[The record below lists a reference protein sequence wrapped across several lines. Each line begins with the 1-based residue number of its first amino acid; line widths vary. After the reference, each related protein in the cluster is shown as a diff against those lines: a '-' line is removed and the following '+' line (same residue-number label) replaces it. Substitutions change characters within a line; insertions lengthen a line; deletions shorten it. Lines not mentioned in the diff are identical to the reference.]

1 MTIDHKK
8 IECSGIWKVFGPEPD
23 KIFRGDL
30 SKLDRA
36 EIQKTTGHV
45 IGVNDASFEISE
57 GETFVVMG
65 LSGSGKSTLVRCISR
80 LIEPTRGEVLVDGQS
95 LIDMSSAELREFRRH
110 KISMVFQHF
119 GLFPHRTLT
128 ENVAY
133 GLEIRGVGRAD
144 RTKKAHETL
153 DLVGLNGWFDH
164 FPRELSGGMQQRV
177 GLARALAVDPEIM
190 VFDEPFSALDP
201 LIRREMQDEV
211 KLLQNVLKKTMVFI
225 THDFLEAIKMGD
237 HIAIMKDGE
246 IVQIGTPE
254 EIVAN
259 PINDYVRDFAEEVP
273 RYRVLSA
280 GKVMREKVS
289 AEAQALFDNSDLVKA
304 TDKLETLID
313 RMIHSDAALPVVDDS
328 GQLVGEI
335 DRSIV
340 MNAMRSEV

>member
-1 MTIDHKK
+1 
-8 IECSGIWKVFGPEPD
+8 
-23 KIFRGDL
+23 
-30 SKLDRA
+30 
-36 EIQKTTGHV
+36 
-45 IGVNDASFEISE
+45 
-57 GETFVVMG
+57 
-65 LSGSGKSTLVRCISR
+65 
-80 LIEPTRGEVLVDGQS
+80 
-95 LIDMSSAELREFRRH
+95 
-110 KISMVFQHF
+110 
-119 GLFPHRTLT
+119 
-128 ENVAY
+128 
-133 GLEIRGVGRAD
+133 
-144 RTKKAHETL
+144 
-153 DLVGLNGWFDH
+153 
-164 FPRELSGGMQQRV
+164 
-177 GLARALAVDPEIM
+177 M

-328 GQLVGEI
+328 GQLAGEI